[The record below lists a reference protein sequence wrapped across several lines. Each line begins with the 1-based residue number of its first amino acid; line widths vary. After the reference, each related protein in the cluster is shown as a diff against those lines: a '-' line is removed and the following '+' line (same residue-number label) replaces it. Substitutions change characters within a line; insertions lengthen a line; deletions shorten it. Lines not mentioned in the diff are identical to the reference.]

1 MEQQKKYLEGSNLYW
16 TKIAGL
22 LALLDAVVMTI
33 VIFANGG
40 LRYYFYYGFHYG
52 SQYSGDSYLFRS
64 VVNNFLPSLLAFAL
78 AILFLAA
85 KGRSTKSKCGKATVI
100 IIAAFFV
107 CRIMDAFGLW
117 GGMPSLLSFTDMTAV
132 FYGNGSFF

>member
-1 MEQQKKYLEGSNLYW
+1 
-16 TKIAGL
+16 
-22 LALLDAVVMTI
+22 MTI

-64 VVNNFLPSLLAFAL
+64 VVNNFLPPLLAFAL

-85 KGRSTKSKCGKATVI
+85 KGRNTKSKCGKATVI
-100 IIAAFFV
+100 IIAAFLF
-107 CRIMDAFGLW
+107 AGLW
-117 GGMPSLLSFTDMTAV
+117 MLLA
-132 FYGNGSFF
+132 YGVECRRCFLLLT